1 MSELRKKFIAIFIP
15 IVGILIWSLI
25 IMINSFSTNET
36 WRIVLSTIGFLGFFT
51 LTSFF
56 VRSMIRK
63 MEIKKEQ

>member
-1 MSELRKKFIAIFIP
+1 MNELKKKFIPVFIP
-15 IVGILIWSLI
+15 IIGILIWSLI

-36 WRIVLSTIGFLGFFT
+36 WRIALSTIGFLGFFT

-63 MEIKKEQ
+63 MRIEKEQ